1 MNKKKGRENVNANA
15 NENAVIKRWGCGHD
29 VSKSSHVRRHVKRS
43 ANESYWTCE
52 NAKNAKGMP
61 FTMYGV
67 FCLTTFHY
75 FHGYKFYVCIAHF
88 YAE

>member
-1 MNKKKGRENVNANA
+1 MNANA
-15 NENAVIKRWGCGHD
+15 NVNAVIKRWGYGHD
-29 VSKSSHVRRHVKRS
+29 VSKSSHMQCHVKRS
-43 ANESYWTCE
+43 ANESCWTCE

-67 FCLTTFHY
+67 FCLTTFH
-75 FHGYKFYVCIAHF
+75 GYKFYVYIAHF